1 MSIDKDKD
9 KDKEIKKHPGGRPTK
24 YKPEY
29 VEQVFKLCLLGATD
43 AEIANFFEV
52 DERTI
57 NNWKISY
64 PEFFQS
70 IKDGREK
77 ADAEI
82 ANSLYNRAK
91 GYEQKT
97 VKVFQY
103 QGDPVI
109 VPVVEHIP
117 PDTGAAMAW
126 LKNRQPKRWRD
137 RIEHTGAD
145 GGPIAIADISD
156 DEKLALIQRV
166 AGGADKDGE

>member
-1 MSIDKDKD
+1 MSTDKEI

-29 VEQVFKLCLLGATD
+29 AEQVFKLCLLGATD

-70 IKDGREK
+70 IKDGKEK

-91 GYEQKT
+91 GYDRET

-103 QGDPVI
+103 QGDPVV
-109 VPVVEHIP
+109 VPYTEHIP

-126 LKNRQPKRWRD
+126 LKNRQPSKWRD
-137 RIEHTGAD
+137 KQ
-145 GGPIAIADISD
+145 DIDMSIKDMPEIIIKRSD
-156 DEKLALIQRV
+156 R
-166 AGGADKDGE
+166 

>member
-1 MSIDKDKD
+1 MSIDID
-9 KDKEIKKHPGGRPTK
+9 KDKEITKHPGGRPTK

-29 VEQVFKLCLLGATD
+29 CEQVYKLCLLGATD
-43 AEIANFFEV
+43 SEIADFFEV

-70 IKDGREK
+70 IKNGKEK
-77 ADAEI
+77 ADADV

-109 VPVVEHIP
+109 VPVVEHVA
-117 PDTGAAMAW
+117 PDTGAAIFW
-126 LKNRQPKRWRD
+126 LKNRHPKRWRD
-137 RIEHTGAD
+137 RVEHTGAD

-166 AGGADKDGE
+166 AGGADKDGEE

>member
-1 MSIDKDKD
+1 MST
-9 KDKEIKKHPGGRPTK
+9 DKEITKHPGGRPTK

-29 VEQVFKLCLLGATD
+29 AEQVFKLCLLGATD

-52 DERTI
+52 DERTV
-57 NNWKISY
+57 NNWKNDY

-70 IKDGREK
+70 IKDGKEK

-91 GYEQKT
+91 GYKQQT

-109 VPVVEHIP
+109 VPVVEHVA
-117 PDTGAAMAW
+117 PDTGAAIFW

-137 RIEHTGAD
+137 RVEHTGAD

-166 AGGADKDGE
+166 AGAEKDGE